1 MDESRHNNPTADSIF
16 KEYDKGKGFNSQMN
30 FEESVEVNEKFFIG
44 RQWDGVQ
51 SNGLPTPVFN
61 FLKRVVLFQVAS
73 ILSDNIKMQASPLSV
88 DTDQRYMEQ
97 VSEIVSNE
105 FDALFEHNKIG
116 SILREYMRNAAV
128 DGDGCTYTYWDADV
142 ETGQAVKGAIVTE
155 IIENTRV
162 FFGNPNERRVQ
173 RQPYIIIESREMLD
187 SVKKR
192 AQANG
197 VTDTDIIK
205 PDSDMRNA
213 PSKLTDDR
221 VTVLLRLWKDL
232 KTDRIW
238 ACEAVKD
245 VIIRDSWDLGVKLY
259 PITWLNW
266 DYIIDCYHG
275 QAMITGLIPNQ
286 IFVNKTYAMVQ
297 LSLMQSA
304 FPKVVYDKTRVSK
317 WTNQAGVAIGVNG
330 GDMNSVA
337 RIIEPAQVSPQIAQF
352 IDSTINY
359 TQTFLGA
366 SSAATGDARPDN
378 TSAII
383 ALQRASA
390 VPSEI
395 TKQNLYQSVEDLGRI
410 YLEFMIANYG
420 IRTVKAPQGSS
431 LPQTVE
437 FDFSALRGRPMSLK
451 LDVGASSYWSEIAA
465 MQTMDN
471 LLSQGKID
479 IVDYLERIPDGYIA
493 KKQELVDKLSHAQ
506 SAEPRSA
513 AGLGAGTPGLSGMS
527 DNLLA
532 IGNSA
537 LKRKVVEGI

>member
-1 MDESRHNNPTADSIF
+1 MDDARQSNVTADSIF
-16 KEYDKGKGFNSQMN
+16 KEYDKGKNFNSQISL
-30 FEESVEVNEKFFIG
+30 EENVETNENFFIG
-44 RQWDGVQ
+44 KQWDGVQ

-73 ILSDNIKMQASPLSV
+73 ILSDNIKMQAAPLSA

-105 FDALFEHNKIG
+105 FDALFEHNKI
-116 SILREYMRNAAV
+116 SAILREFLRNSAV
-128 DGDGCTYTYWDADV
+128 DGDGCTYTYWDPEI

-192 AQANG
+192 ASANG
-197 VTDTDIIK
+197 FKDLDLIK
-205 PDSDMRNA
+205 SDSDLKNA
-213 PSKLTDDR
+213 PSRLTDDHI
-221 VTVLLRLWKDL
+221 TVLLRLWKNNE
-232 KTDRIW
+232 TGSIW

-245 VIIRDSWDLGVKLY
+245 VILRSPWDLGVKLY

-266 DYIIDCYHG
+266 DYVIDCYHG

-304 FPKVVYDKTRVSK
+304 FPKVIYDKTRVSK
-317 WTNQAGVAIGVNG
+317 WSNQAGVAIGVNG

-352 IDSTINY
+352 IDSTISY

-366 SSAATGDARPDN
+366 TSAATGEARPDN

-383 ALQRASA
+383 ALQRATA

-410 YLEFMIANYG
+410 YLEFMIACYG
-420 IRTVKAPQGSS
+420 IRKLKSPQDPS
-431 LPQTVE
+431 LPQTVD
-437 FDFSALRGRPMSLK
+437 FDFGALRGRPMTLK

-465 MQTMDN
+465 MQTLDN

-493 KKQELVDKLSHAQ
+493 KKQELIDKLIHAQ
-506 SAEPRSA
+506 SI
-513 AGLGAGTPGLSGMS
+513 GTN
-527 DNLLA
+527 DK
-532 IGNSA
+532 
-537 LKRKVVEGI
+537 LKYFDQP